1 MPRQIPK
8 NGILFSLTCL
18 IADILPSTPLSP
30 NPGATIT
37 PSIFVRFFLM
47 FLLSKSS
54 DKIHLISTLEF
65 KFAPAWIKDSDIDLY
80 ASWRETYLPIIA
92 IFRVLLEECKFF

>member
-1 MPRQIPK
+1 MEWAFLFFNTFLENSIQAHCIPRQIPK
-8 NGILFSLTCL
+8 NGILFSLTYL
-18 IADILPSTPLSP
+18 IAEIFPSTPLFP

-37 PSIFVRFFLM
+37 PSIFLRFFLR

-65 KFAPAWIKDSDIDLY
+65 KFAPA
-80 ASWRETYLPIIA
+80 
-92 IFRVLLEECKFF
+92 